1 MSIIALLTDF
11 GTHDYYV
18 GAMKGV
24 ILQINPKATLVD
36 ITHEIA
42 PRDVFHGAFVLRQA
56 FPFFPVKTIFL
67 AVVDPTVGTHRRIL
81 AARYN
86 ERIVIAP
93 DNGLLTL
100 LHRDGNLEEI
110 RVIEN
115 RQLFATSPAR
125 TFQGRDLMA
134 PVAAH
139 LSLNVSMQN
148 LGPVADHIE
157 LLDLVR
163 PMVYTDGALE
173 GQVISIDHFGNL
185 ITNISTMDL
194 GARGSSWKSQHV
206 WIGDH
211 DVGPIRMTYAD
222 APAGHPLALIGS
234 TALLEIAV
242 NGGNA
247 ARQLGAE
254 RGTKIF
260 LR

>member
-11 GTHDYYV
+11 GTRDYYV

-42 PRDVFHGAFVLRQA
+42 PQDVFHGAFVLRQA
-56 FPFFPVKTIFL
+56 FPFFPAKTIFL
-67 AVVDPTVGTHRRIL
+67 TVIDPTVGTRRRIL

-93 DNGLLTL
+93 DNGLITL

-115 RQLFATSPAR
+115 RQFFAASPTR
-125 TFQGRDLMA
+125 TFQGRDIMA

-139 LSLNVSMQN
+139 LSLNVSMEN
-148 LGPVADHIE
+148 LGPVADHVD

-163 PMVYTDGALE
+163 PTVYTDGTLE
-173 GQVISIDHFGNL
+173 GQVILVDHFGNL
-185 ITNISTMDL
+185 ITNISAMDL
-194 GARGSSWKSQHV
+194 GTRGSAWKFRHV
-206 WIGDH
+206 LVGPH
-211 DVGPIRMTYAD
+211 DIGPIRTTYAD
-222 APAGHPLALIGS
+222 APMGHPVALIGS
-234 TALLEIAV
+234 SALLEIAI
-242 NGGNA
+242 NGGHA

-254 RGTKIF
+254 RGTVIH